1 MVARLMEK
9 QGGQEEQKQLD
20 EQVHEAPVA
29 SDEVENPASPTS
41 QDLHRAADSI
51 VPVEVGPREDQ
62 SSESGQ
68 DRDYGPY
75 GESAKRTEIEDPPY
89 PR

>member
-41 QDLHRAADSI
+41 KDLHRAADSV

-62 SSESGQ
+62 SSDKIETMVSTVS
-68 DRDYGPY
+68 PLIH
-75 GESAKRTEIEDPPY
+75 TEIENPPY